1 MIIKS
6 SGTSCTSKKTYEATS
21 DQDLPAVFTDGTR
34 ASGPNDNVMLTIHE
48 VDFDHQSVEIRLN
61 FIKTTL
67 VIRQVSIEQTK
78 NSQLGVSKM
87 ELRNI
92 QSYRVILTVE
102 DC

>member
-34 ASGPNDNVMLTIHE
+34 ASGPNDNVVLTLHE
-48 VDFDHQSVEIRLN
+48 VDIDHHSVEIRLN

-67 VIRQVSIEQTK
+67 VIRQVSYLK
-78 NSQLGVSKM
+78 GSFGYLM
-87 ELRNI
+87 ETAQFLVL
-92 QSYRVILTVE
+92 SWLS
-102 DC
+102 